1 MICIFL
7 ILFCTWTKEI
17 NISEGFFLIDQYTDQ
32 YYVYIDQYYVYFF
45 IF

>member
-1 MICIFL
+1 MYLFNS
-7 ILFCTWTKEI
+7 ILYMDQRNQYFWW
-17 NISEGFFLIDQYTDQ
+17 GFFLIDQYTDQ

>member
-1 MICIFL
+1 MDQRNQYFWW
-7 ILFCTWTKEI
+7 FV
-17 NISEGFFLIDQYTDQ
+17 FLIDQYTDQ